1 MLKFKGDEM
10 NRRDFLAAGAF
21 ALAASAQDDEQ
32 AARVTVRTD
41 QPQGEIAPDFMGL

>member
-1 MLKFKGDEM
+1 M

-21 ALAASAQDDEQ
+21 AFAVSAQTDEQ